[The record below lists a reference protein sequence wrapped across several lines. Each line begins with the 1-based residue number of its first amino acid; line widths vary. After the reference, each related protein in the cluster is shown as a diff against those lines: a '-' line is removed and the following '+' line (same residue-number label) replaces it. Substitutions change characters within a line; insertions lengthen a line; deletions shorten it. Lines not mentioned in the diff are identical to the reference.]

1 MKSFS
6 TFKEEQFKK
15 KPSLKAAYE
24 ALGPEY
30 ELIAQ
35 VIRKRLDKG
44 LTQTALAKKIGT
56 KQSAI
61 ARLESGNYNAS
72 LGFLKKV
79 AKALDAKL
87 VVSIL

>member
-1 MKSFS
+1 MKNFS
-6 TFKEEQFKK
+6 TFKKEQFRK
-15 KPSLKAAYE
+15 KPGLREAYD

-35 VIRKRLDKG
+35 VIQKRIDKG
-44 LTQTALAKKIGT
+44 LTQSTLAKKIGT

-72 LGFLKKV
+72 LAFLKKV
-79 AKALDAKL
+79 ANALGAKL